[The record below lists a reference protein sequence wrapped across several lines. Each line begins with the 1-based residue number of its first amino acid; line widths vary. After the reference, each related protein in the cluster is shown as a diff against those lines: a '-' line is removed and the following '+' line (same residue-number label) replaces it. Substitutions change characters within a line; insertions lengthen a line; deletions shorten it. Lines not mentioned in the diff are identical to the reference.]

1 MTDAPRVASRT
12 RPRPSAPGAADDR
25 PTDDLT
31 AVLDDTRSHRST
43 IGCIVLA
50 SDRAS
55 SITDAIAALLAQTRV
70 PDVIHVVVGDVS
82 DATVEIASDLS
93 GPHELHTELGTQ
105 FTEVF
110 VHDIGAE
117 SGGRAGALNYGY
129 FLVEG
134 CDYLLSVDGDAVAH
148 PRAVE
153 RLEEEVRS
161 DTRIG
166 GVSAI
171 CAVADGPVDGPMA
184 RFLLAGQRARGA
196 RSALQNLSRRNTAV
210 LGGPFSIFS
219 VAALRNVMGQTRRTT
234 PWAED
239 ADAEGLLLS
248 LHLRNAGYLTR
259 ISPVARVA
267 VPGIT
272 TLPAY
277 TAHEVRRIAGG
288 IDLLS
293 AGQRG
298 DPNAQPLHPTLRLLW
313 SENAGLLAGLFVR
326 VAFLVLSVAA
336 LSTGAVILSPWWLVP
351 PVVTV
356 LSNLRLALA
365 MRSADHTDVLF
376 AALLIPAEAFRWVRI
391 GCAARSWWRR
401 LMRTAPH
408 DRAARGTADGGLG
421 RWALMTALAAAVVAL
436 AAGWMLSAP
445 TVQTAVLSV
454 GWSVVAVIAALQTLT
469 MFSRLV
475 RRTEDVAV

>member
-1 MTDAPRVASRT
+1 MTDAPRVPSRT
-12 RPRPSAPGAADDR
+12 RPRPSAPGADDQPADE
-25 PTDDLT
+25 LT
-31 AVLDDTRSHRST
+31 AVLDDTRPHRST

-50 SDRAS
+50 SEHAS
-55 SITDAIAALLAQTRV
+55 SIAAAIAALLTQTRV
-70 PDVIHVVVGDVS
+70 PDVIHVVVANSS

-93 GPHELHTELGTQ
+93 GPHELHTELGSQ
-105 FTEVF
+105 LTEVF
-110 VHDIGAE
+110 VHDIGAD
-117 SGGRAGALNYGY
+117 SGERAGALNYGY

-134 CDYLLSVDGDAVAH
+134 YDYLLSVDGDAVAH

-153 RLEEEVRS
+153 RLEAEARS
-161 DTRIG
+161 DSRIG

-171 CAVADGPVDGPMA
+171 REIAAGPVDGPMA
-184 RFLLAGQRARGA
+184 RFLLAGQRAQGA
-196 RSALQNLSRRNTAV
+196 RSALQNLSRRNAAV
-210 LGGPFSIFS
+210 LGGPLSIFS
-219 VAALRNVMGQTRRTT
+219 VAALRNVMVQTRRTT
-234 PWAED
+234 PWAQD
-239 ADAEGLLLS
+239 ADTEGLLLS
-248 LHLRNAGYLTR
+248 LHLRNAGYLTS
-259 ISPVARVA
+259 ISPGARVA
-267 VPGIT
+267 VPGMT

-277 TAHEVRRIAGG
+277 AAHEVRRIAGG

-298 DPNAQPLHPTLRLLW
+298 DPNAQPLHSTLRVLW

-326 VAFLVLSVAA
+326 AAFLVLSAAA
-336 LSTGAVILSPWWLVP
+336 LSTGAVMLSPWWLVP

-365 MRSADHTDVLF
+365 MRRADHADVLF

-391 GCAARSWWRR
+391 GCAARSWCRR
-401 LMRTAPH
+401 LTQGAPY

-421 RWALMTALAAAVVAL
+421 RWALMTAVAAAVVAL
-436 AAGWMLSAP
+436 AAGWVQSAA

-454 GWSVVAVIAALQTLT
+454 GWSVVGVIAALQTLV

-475 RRTEDVAV
+475 RRTEDVPL